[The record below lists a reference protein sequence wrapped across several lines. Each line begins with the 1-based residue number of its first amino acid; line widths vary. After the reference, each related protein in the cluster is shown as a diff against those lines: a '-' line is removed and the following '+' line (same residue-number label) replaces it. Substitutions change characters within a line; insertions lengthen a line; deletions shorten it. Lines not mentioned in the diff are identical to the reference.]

1 MAELNITNSA
11 GRDAVVNMESV
22 KAPVKIRW
30 LDASGRQAMSIR
42 LVKST
47 IVHDI
52 GALLAK
58 AGSIGQISDQLIQD
72 DPEIDLETVGTFL
85 TETTRVYVDKQ
96 GSLAHRIQQFEI
108 IKNPDGS
115 ERERR
120 PRQQFSPNI
129 TPDSP
134 LRWSGKLI
142 KKNEAIRKFV
152 FSNKV
157 QLLHINGLTY
167 DFLFG
172 MARELESSDSLLIMG
187 AGPKSNQPLIF
198 RRGSVPY
205 RGFLEGRTQGD
216 QYCLVLHLSNLELK
230 APEGPSD
237 SAEDSQANAD

>member
-11 GRDAVVNMESV
+11 GRDAIVTMESV
-22 KAPVKIRW
+22 KAPVKVRW
-30 LDASGRQAMSIR
+30 LDASGRQATSVR

-47 IVHDI
+47 IAHDL
-52 GALLAK
+52 GSLLAK
-58 AGSIGQISDQLIQD
+58 AGSIGQISEHLIQA
-72 DPEIDLETVGTFL
+72 DPEIDFETVGTFL
-85 TETTRVYVDKQ
+85 TETSRVYVDKQ
-96 GSLAHRIQQFEI
+96 GSLAHRVQQFEVV
-108 IKNPDGS
+108 KNPDGS

-142 KKNEAIRKFV
+142 KKDEAIRKFV

-172 MARELESSDSLLIMG
+172 MARELELSNNLLILG
-187 AGPKSNQPLIF
+187 AGPKGNQPLIF
-198 RRGSVPY
+198 RRGSIPY
-205 RGFLEGRTQGD
+205 RGFLEGRTRGEL
-216 QYCLVLHLSNLELK
+216 YCLVLHLSNLELR
-230 APEGPSD
+230 APEGASD
-237 SAEDSQANAD
+237 SVESQPNSE